1 MGYIKRL
8 DEDDLVE
15 RQPEIWNYVRLYS
28 GTGND
33 YYEPAM

>member
-15 RQPEIWNYVRLYS
+15 RQPEIWNYVR
-28 GTGND
+28 
-33 YYEPAM
+33 AA